1 MWKQNKAWL
10 INKHSVSCTLILRL
24 LVVTAVTL
32 LFSIF
37 LALERVWADSMIKN
51 VTVGNIPASV
61 AFNPSN
67 GYTYVTNVDSNT
79 VSVIDG
85 STNTVIDTIPM
96 GEWLAA
102 KNSDSQQIVSTKKL

>member
-1 MWKQNKAWL
+1 L

-24 LVVTAVTL
+24 LVVTAVAL

-37 LALERVWADSMIKN
+37 LTLERVWADSIKN
-51 VTVGNIPASV
+51 VAVGNIPASV

-85 STNTVIDTIPM
+85 STNTVIDTIPC
-96 GEWLAA
+96 G
-102 KNSDSQQIVSTKKL
+102 